1 MRDDYDDEDDKVQLV
16 YNYFIA
22 ILNFEKKIE
31 KLSRNYDF
39 GVENKAYIIKLED
52 YQRFKDSILYDII
65 KENNYNELS
74 CKKKLM
80 N

>member
-31 KLSRNYDF
+31 KLSKYY
-39 GVENKAYIIKLED
+39 VENRAYIIKLED
-52 YQRFKDSILYDII
+52 YQRFKDSILYDIV
-65 KENNYNELS
+65 KENNYNEILY
-74 CKKKLM
+74 KKK
-80 N
+80 NQ